1 MSLVQS
7 YSSRPPT
14 LQNASPPF
22 LTKIV
27 NSIEKNGN
35 IVLGIDPDLNRI
47 PNCFN
52 QSHRIEATLELY
64 CRELLTAAA
73 ENVAAVKF
81 QSACFEQ
88 YGLLGMV
95 ALSNSLSYARQL
107 NYIIILDAKRGDIA
121 ETNQCY
127 AQAYLDD
134 SNKADSFLV
143 DAITVS
149 PWLGIDALQP
159 FINSAKQYGKGL
171 FLVLRS
177 SNPGSDSVQNFTG
190 HNLKLSEYIINCFL
204 EFFGN
209 ESALSQVIGFVVGA
223 TLPDESEQLRRYLPE
238 SVFLVPGM
246 GAQGGLCN
254 RKQAFWGKFSSRTL
268 FPLSRS
274 LTLMNKDVSRNEFN
288 HVIAKRLS
296 DYREQLAEVRL

>member
-7 YSSRPPT
+7 YSPRSPT
-14 LQNASPPF
+14 LQAAPSF

-27 NSIEKNGN
+27 DSIDKNGN
-35 IVLGIDPDLNRI
+35 IVLGIDPSLNTI
-47 PNCFN
+47 PGCFN
-52 QSHRIEATLELY
+52 QSHRIEATLEVY
-64 CRELLTAAA
+64 CRELLDAAVGK
-73 ENVAAVKF
+73 VAAVKF

-127 AQAYLDD
+127 AKAYLDN
-134 SNKADSFLV
+134 SNKTDSFLV

-149 PWLGIDALQP
+149 PWLGIDALLP
-159 FINSAKQYGKGL
+159 FITLAEEYGKGL

-177 SNPGSDSVQNFTG
+177 SNPGSDTVQNFMG
-190 HNLKLSEYIINCFL
+190 NNIKLSEYIVNHLL
-204 EFFGN
+204 EFFAG
-209 ESALSQVIGFVVGA
+209 ESKLSQIIGFVVGA
-223 TLPDESEQLRRYLPE
+223 TLPSESERIRHSLPE

-246 GAQGGLCN
+246 GAQGGQCKI
-254 RKQAFWGKFSSRTL
+254 KQAFFGKVSSRTL

-274 LTLMNKDVSRNEFN
+274 ITLMNRDISRNEFN
-288 HVIAKRLS
+288 KVISKRLTE
-296 DYREQLAEVRL
+296 YREQLAETML